1 MKTVGLILVILRVGL
16 QILDIN
22 GWQTRQ
28 EQLQFLLVEDADE
41 SARDDT
47 VEAFKEGC
55 ELLPD
60 GYSHLHLTDQAD
72 IVDLVGL
79 RHANVTPVGNLEKLN
94 KI

>member
-1 MKTVGLILVILRVGL
+1 MKTVGLILVILRVSL

-28 EQLQFLLVEDADE
+28 EQLQFLFVEDADE

-47 VEAFKEGC
+47 VESFEESC

-60 GYSHLHLTDQAD
+60 GDSHLHLTDQPD
-72 IVDLVGL
+72 VVDLVGL
-79 RHANVTPVGNLEKLN
+79 GHANVAPVGNLEK
-94 KI
+94 IY